1 MSNSISGGISFSG
14 IGSGTDFEAMVEQLK
29 EVESFKLY
37 SLEDSRDV
45 ATEKYDA
52 MVELTDT
59 VREAMEA
66 LEALNSPSKFLTKVA
81 NSSDETVLT
90 AEANA
95 DAIDGTY
102 TIDVQ
107 QLASAAL
114 WGSNTTYE
122 SKDTVIN
129 TSGATQTLSYTYKGE
144 KHSVEVGAGTTLE
157 GLQNIINKDQE
168 NLGVKMQVIKV
179 SGGYTFQIAGQ
190 ESGKDGTLEIDAT
203 NLVGFNGG
211 DTTWRTSASAAELE
225 KAFDADDNVK
235 EFTYT
240 LMLDNGDAADKSIEV
255 GPLLGNNATNED
267 LKNAIN
273 AASQTAVGRNVA
285 EIVDGKLVF
294 DGVKSMVAK
303 SVDEADVEDV
313 GDPTTVDALTTFTMD
328 AAAGMDTKVAAG
340 TYSFRMSDNTLK
352 EVEVTGSDVT
362 MTQFVAMLKTEG
374 ITATGT
380 VEGGKATFNVEDAEA
395 MTTSGD
401 ATAAVS
407 NVESGYSHSIA
418 NVDPNTRLQ
427 PETQPSTMEFSVTLS
442 DGTTKNINV
451 VRGDSW
457 DSIFTDLASDASNGV
472 TYDKN
477 TGTLTGITS
486 VDTGANVL
494 YALDGELM
502 GDTNWTITQ
511 AQDAKFKM
519 SGISQEI
526 TSSTNEVTEVIEGIT
541 FTLKG
546 TGETQVT
553 VASDTDSVKA
563 NIQLFLD
570 SVNSVIKKMQDL
582 TAVTVDDSDSTYS
595 EDATLNNTTA
605 GPLNGEYGINLFTS
619 RLKSAMTGSPE
630 GFKPMTGAD
639 IFSGDFV
646 ATLAHMGIKTD
657 ADESSSTY
665 GQFVIAPQGSTDAMQ
680 AFDQELFD
688 NAIANKLEDVI
699 SFFSADNEGSSNS
712 PDFRYDSHVDGITKA
727 GTYDVSYTVAGGTI
741 SNVMINGVA
750 ADVDPENSNVYVATG
765 AAGDAAGVAIYIDN
779 MVDASYTGS
788 VSIKQGLVGKM
799 EDFFSDELTYFPP
812 SADDPAL
819 GSDNGGLMI
828 MQNSYNE
835 LMLSLD
841 EQISNELTRLTR
853 WEENERMKF
862 ARLDTLLG
870 EYNSKMEMLTSQL
883 GQLG

>member
-1 MSNSISGGISFSG
+1 MSSSISGGISFSG
-14 IGSGTDFEAMVEQLK
+14 IGSGTDFEAMVEQLL
-29 EVESFKLY
+29 EVESFRLY

-66 LEALNSPSKFLTKVA
+66 LESLNSPSKFLTKVA
-81 NSSDETVLT
+81 NSSDETVLS

-102 TIDVQ
+102 TIDVK

-129 TSGATQTLSYTYKGE
+129 DSGATQTLSYTYMGE

-157 GLQNIINKDQE
+157 GLQNIINKDQA

-190 ESGKDGTLEIDAT
+190 ESGKEGTLEIDAT
-203 NLVGFNGG
+203 DLVGFNGG
-211 DTTWRTSASAAELE
+211 STTWKADATPAELT
-225 KAFDADDNVK
+225 KAFNADDVVK
-235 EFTYT
+235 NFQYT
-240 LMLDNGDAADKSIEV
+240 LVVDDGTATGRTVTTSVLQ
-255 GPLLGNNATNED
+255 GNNATNQD
-267 LKNAIN
+267 LADAIN
-273 AASQTAVGRNVA
+273 DAAGDGTAKIENGQ
-285 EIVDGKLVF
+285 LVIS
-294 DGVKSMVAK
+294 GVKSMTAT
-303 SVDEADVEDV
+303 ATNI
-313 GDPTTVDALTTFTMD
+313 GDSTSTTSTSNASAAAAFTMD
-328 AAAGMDTKVAAG
+328 AADGMNTEMADG
-340 TYSFRMSDNTLK
+340 TYSFKMAD
-352 EVEVTGSDVT
+352 GSTKSITVDSATESVT
-362 MTQFVAMLKTEG
+362 MTQFLEKMQAAGVTV
-374 ITATGT
+374 TGT
-380 VEGGKATFNVEDAEA
+380 IENGKASFNVADAVQME
-395 MTTSGD
+395 TTGAAS
-401 ATAAVS
+401 TAVTKTS
-407 NVESGYSHSIA
+407 EGYSYAID
-418 NVDPNTRLQ
+418 NVTADARLQ
-427 PETQPSTMEFSVTLS
+427 PETQPDAMQFSVTLS
-442 DGTTKNINV
+442 SGDKKVINV
-451 VRGDSW
+451 AQGDSW
-457 DSIFTDLASDASNGV
+457 DSIFADLAADGSNGV
-472 TYDKN
+472 TYDRA
-477 TGTLTGITS
+477 TGTVTGITS
-486 VDTGANVL
+486 VDTGNNVL
-494 YALDGELM
+494 YALDGELT

-511 AQDAKFKM
+511 AQDAKFTM

-563 NIQLFLD
+563 NVQLFLD
-570 SVNSVIKKMQDL
+570 AVNSVIKKMQDL
-582 TAVTVDDSDSTYS
+582 TEVTVDDSDSTYS
-595 EDATLNNTTA
+595 EDATLNNTSA

-619 RLKSAMTGSPE
+619 RLKSAMTGSPD
-630 GFKPMTGAD
+630 GFSAMTSES

-646 ATLAHMGIKTD
+646 AMLAQIGIKTD

-688 NAIANKLEDVI
+688 NAIENNLEDLI

-712 PDFRYDSHVDGITKA
+712 PDFRYDSHIDGITKA
-727 GTYDVSYTVAGGTI
+727 GTYDVSYEVAGGKI
-741 SNVMINGVA
+741 SSVMINGVA
-750 ADVDPENSNVYVATG
+750 AEVDPDNANVYVAG
-765 AAGDAAGVAIYIDN
+765 SGAGDAAGIAIYIDN
-779 MVDASYTGS
+779 MVEASYEGT

-799 EDFFSDELTYFPP
+799 EDFFSDELTYFTP
-812 SADDPAL
+812 SVEDPTLSA
-819 GSDNGGLMI
+819 GNGGLMI

-841 EQISNELTRLTR
+841 EQISTELTRLEN

-870 EYNSKMEMLTSQL
+870 EYNSKMDILTSQL
-883 GQLG
+883 AQLG